1 MAANCCDSGLNPFG
15 AKFYPQFILS
25 QKSYLDHQ
33 SEENPELTR
42 LMDVAAI
49 LMPKSLKS
57 LSWFV
62 VIHQREKIFMMLLN
76 IKFQFC
82 KL

>member
-25 QKSYLDHQ
+25 QKSYVDNQ

-49 LMPKSLKS
+49 LMPKSLES
-57 LSWFV
+57 LV
-62 VIHQREKIFMMLLN
+62 VCGNTSKWKNIHDAV
-76 IKFQFC
+76 
-82 KL
+82 

>member
-25 QKSYLDHQ
+25 QKSYVDNQ

-57 LSWFV
+57 LV
-62 VIHQREKIFMMLLN
+62 VCGNTSKWKNIHDAV
-76 IKFQFC
+76 
-82 KL
+82 

>member
-25 QKSYLDHQ
+25 QKSYVDNQ

-49 LMPKSLKS
+49 LMPKSLES
-57 LSWFV
+57 LV
-62 VIHQREKIFMMLLN
+62 VCGNTSMWKNIHDAV
-76 IKFQFC
+76 
-82 KL
+82 